1 MSRTIEKAC
10 DLKTA
15 LATGD
20 PLFVLFYAA
29 WCPYSRQFLPVY
41 EKHSEGRDADF
52 IRIALDGNED
62 VFEEFE
68 IDVYPTVL
76 FFDGGRV
83 SKRLDGKH
91 FAGLKEKQLV
101 KLVESC
107 RRASS

>member
-29 WCPYSRQFLPVY
+29 WCPFSRQFLPVY
-41 EKHSEGRDADF
+41 DKHAEGREAHF

-62 VFEEFE
+62 VFEEFA

-76 FFDGGRV
+76 FFEEGRV

-91 FAGLKEKQLV
+91 FVGLTEKQLV

-107 RRASS
+107 RRARS